1 MKQYIV
7 HPAATMTGHQVVR
20 SINQD
25 QHQQLIASLSAVISV
40 QVWPH
45 HIATIAALIAG
56 YQEMSTLNEEIVR
69 EYLPCEN
76 EVAQLYP
83 AGRLST
89 R

>member
-1 MKQYIV
+1 MKHYIV
-7 HPAATMTGHQVVR
+7 HPAATMTEHQVLR
-20 SINQD
+20 SVSHH

-40 QVWPH
+40 QLWPH
-45 HIATIAALIAG
+45 QIATIEALIAG
-56 YQEMSTLNEEIVR
+56 YQEMGTLNEEIVR

-83 AGRLST
+83 ADRLST